1 MCGSW
6 GATNGV
12 ASAPGERPSVF
23 TQCSKCETVFRVS
36 AQVLRAA
43 RGQVRCGR
51 CGEVFNALARLA
63 EDAKEFTRGESPLEQ
78 ESRADDILQSSEAD
92 AEPAPA
98 AERVPEP
105 RVAEPAQESNAAPP
119 TPEQHAAPPALEPH
133 AAPPP
138 QESTEEPAAVHHEV
152 VLDLSGDPPIDLE
165 GEAASGAAV
174 ALDESEDDQVSDAM
188 LEFTLP
194 PTELDRIFVETT
206 PNVVQLLASEAN
218 HSERSHIIHEERLT
232 LFSLDGPEIAELEL
246 PPEEP
251 SLEPPRPEAP
261 LARDSVPRETAARE
275 AASRDRVGP
284 EPRAAATAA
293 KSAPSAASQSVQP
306 ASSPANRIWN
316 AERNPAEMPE
326 IGALRRRLSYPAWIS
341 AAIVF
346 GLLLGAQVVMTHSD
360 WLSAHAPLLGAAES
374 ARSKL
379 ASYQLRQWGVTG
391 DPGAKGALRVR
402 AAIMNTAS
410 QPMPYPLLRVTLADR
425 FGTRIGRRE
434 FEPAEYLGKPAA
446 GLLAAGDHVDAV
458 IDVQD
463 PGQNA
468 EAFEIDVCVRSADK
482 ALACAGDAAGA
493 GAAAQPK

>member
-12 ASAPGERPSVF
+12 ASAPGERLSVF

-36 AQVLRAA
+36 AQVLRTA

-78 ESRADDILQSSEAD
+78 ESRADDILKSTEAAVAPAD
-92 AEPAPA
+92 AAPSPAAPAERTPAAAVEPAEGPA
-98 AERVPEP
+98 
-105 RVAEPAQESNAAPP
+105 
-119 TPEQHAAPPALEPH
+119 
-133 AAPPP
+133 
-138 QESTEEPAAVHHEV
+138 
-152 VLDLSGDPPIDLE
+152 IDLE
-165 GEAASGAAV
+165 GETAAGSS
-174 ALDESEDDQVSDAM
+174 ALDESEEDRVSDAM

-206 PNVVQLLASEAN
+206 PNVVQLLASEV
-218 HSERSHIIHEERLT
+218 HRSERSHSVHEERLT
-232 LFSLDGPEIAELEL
+232 LFSLDGPDIAELQL
-246 PPEEP
+246 PSEEP
-251 SLEPPRPEAP
+251 PLEPPRPEAP
-261 LARDSVPRETAARE
+261 PARE
-275 AASRDRVGP
+275 PVSLEPAPRATASRDRVGP
-284 EPRAAATAA
+284 EPRAAATPAR
-293 KSAPSAASQSVQP
+293 SAPSAASPSVQP
-306 ASSPANRIWN
+306 ASSPENRIWN
-316 AERNPAEMPE
+316 AERSPAQMPE
-326 IGALRRRLSYPAWIS
+326 IGTLRRRLSYPAWIS
-341 AAIVF
+341 AAVVF
-346 GLLLGAQVVMTHSD
+346 ALLLGAQVVMTHSD

-374 ARSKL
+374 TRSKL

-402 AAIMNTAS
+402 AAIMNTGS
-410 QPMPYPLLRVTLADR
+410 QPMPFPLLRVTLADR

-434 FEPAEYLGKPAA
+434 FEPAEYLGKAPA

-468 EAFEIDVCVRSADK
+468 EAFEIDVCIRGADK
-482 ALACAGDAAGA
+482 ALACAGDTTGA
-493 GAAAQPK
+493 GAAPQAK